1 MLRSAILL
9 CLCLLLQK
17 SSFSQRGFI
26 IDSVR
31 YTCLTEQEL
40 DSVIVTYIDLDECSE
55 ISDTL
60 KSQVRQLEN
69 YKRWQQVKIDIL
81 KQDSIAQQTV
91 LFEYVGQ
98 IKASDEKVDKLLNR
112 QQRTNFALYIVTAL
126 AAAFAITT
134 FAK

>member
-17 SSFSQRGFI
+17 SSYCQKGFI

-40 DSVIVTYIDLDECSE
+40 DSVLVTYLNLDECAE

-69 YKRWQQVKIDIL
+69 YKRWQGVKIDIL
-81 KQDSIAQQTV
+81 KQDSTAQQKV

-98 IKASDEKVDKLLNR
+98 IKASDEKVDRLVNR
-112 QQRTNFALYIVTAL
+112 QQKISVALYIVTAL

-134 FAK
+134 FVK